1 MSLRIIPFT
10 SEYSERFKE
19 LNVEWLEKYFYV
31 EPKDTQLLDNSEAN
45 IIDKDGF
52 IYFAQYNNEIAGCF
66 ALLKLGSGEYELGKM
81 AVEAKFQGLKIGQA
95 LLSFAIDLAKG
106 NSWNKLVLYSNTKL
120 VNAIY
125 IYKKFGFKEVPIEK
139 NLPYARSDIK
149 MELLL
154 N

>member
-31 EPKDTQLLDNSEAN
+31 EPKDTQLLDNCEAN

-66 ALLKLGSGEYELGKM
+66 ALLKLGNGEYELGKM

>member
-1 MSLRIIPFT
+1 MSLRIIPFK

-31 EPKDTQLLDNSEAN
+31 EPTDSELLDNCETN

-66 ALLKLGSGEYELGKM
+66 ALLKLGNGEYELGKM

-125 IYKKFGFKEVPIEK
+125 IYKKFGFEEVPIEK

>member
-1 MSLRIIPFT
+1 MSLRIIPFK
-10 SEYSERFKE
+10 SQYSTRFKE
-19 LNVEWLEKYFYV
+19 LNVEWLEKYFSV
-31 EPKDTQLLDNSEAN
+31 EPKDTQLLDDCETN
-45 IIDKDGF
+45 IIDKGGF
-52 IYFAQYNNEIAGCF
+52 IYFAQYNNEITGCF
-66 ALLKLGSGEYELGKM
+66 ALLKLDVGEYELGKM

-95 LLSFAIDLAKG
+95 LLSFAIDFAKQ
-106 NSWNKLVLYSNTKL
+106 NSWSKLVLYSNTKL
-120 VNAIY
+120 EDAIY

>member
-1 MSLRIIPFT
+1 MSLTIIPFKP
-10 SEYSERFKE
+10 EYSKRFRE
-19 LNVEWLEKYFYV
+19 LNVEWLDKYFYV
-31 EPKDTQLLDNSEAN
+31 EPKDTQLLDNCEAN

-66 ALLKLGSGEYELGKM
+66 ALLNLGNGEYELGKM
-81 AVEAKFQGLKIGQA
+81 AVEAKFQGLKIGQS
-95 LLSFAIDLAKG
+95 LLSFAVNLAKQ
-106 NSWNKLVLYSNTKL
+106 NSWSKLVLYSSTKL
-120 VNAIY
+120 GKAIY